1 MKKLPNFYFTILLL
15 TVLGLASCSTGPQR
29 IIVGE
34 DACSF
39 CRMSIADNRFG
50 AEIITKKGKA
60 YKFDD
65 THCLTGFNES
75 NTIKKE
81 DIKDIYLVDFNAPHN
96 LIPSEKVFLLK
107 STALRSPMGGNIAA
121 FSSEQQFKAASATF
135 TGEQMTMEG
144 ILK

>member
-1 MKKLPNFYFTILLL
+1 MKKLPNIHLAILLL
-15 TVLGLASCSTGPQR
+15 TVMGLTSCSTGPQK

-50 AEIITKKGKA
+50 AEIITKKGKV

-65 THCLTGFNES
+65 THCLTGFGES
-75 NTIKKE
+75 NTIKNE
-81 DIKDIYLVDFNAPHN
+81 DIKAIYLVDFNAPHD
-96 LIPSEKVFLLK
+96 LIPSEQIFLLK
-107 STALRSPMGGNIAA
+107 SPQLRSPMGGNIAA
-121 FSSEQQFKAASATF
+121 FSSEQQYKAASATF

-144 ILK
+144 IWK